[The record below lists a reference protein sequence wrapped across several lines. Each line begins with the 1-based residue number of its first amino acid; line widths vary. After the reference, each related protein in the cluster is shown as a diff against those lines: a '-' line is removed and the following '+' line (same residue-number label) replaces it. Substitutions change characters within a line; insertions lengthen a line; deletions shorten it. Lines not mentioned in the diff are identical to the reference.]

1 MTAGGAS
8 SLRSWRGGGGRG
20 LIGAVEEVT
29 SRTGGASRC
38 LQAVGVACESRGPAR
53 G

>member
-8 SLRSWRGGGGRG
+8 SLRSWRGGGRG

-29 SRTGGASRC
+29 SRTGGASP
-38 LQAVGVACESRGPAR
+38 LPVSSGSGL
-53 G
+53 

>member
-29 SRTGGASRC
+29 SRTGGASP
-38 LQAVGVACESRGPAR
+38 LPVSSGSGV
-53 G
+53 